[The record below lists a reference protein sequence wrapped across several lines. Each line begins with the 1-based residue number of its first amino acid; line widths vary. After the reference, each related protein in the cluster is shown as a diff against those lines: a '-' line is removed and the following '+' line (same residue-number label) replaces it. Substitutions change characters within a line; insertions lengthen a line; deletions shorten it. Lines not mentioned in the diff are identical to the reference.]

1 MTKRITKILASFE
14 GSPISVG
21 DIIYNGPELGIVEAI
36 EFICDP
42 EYDESYMVSFVGE
55 THTLEVFKPLWVLR
69 EDK

>member
-1 MTKRITKILASFE
+1 MTKRITKILTSFA
-14 GSPISVG
+14 GSPITVG
-21 DIIYNGPELGIVEAI
+21 NGIYGKSELGIVDTI

-42 EYDESYMVSFVGE
+42 EYDESYMISFVGE